1 MTGGDLPG
9 PWGSGWIWEVEGG
22 FQYAGCKLRVMI
34 SIALV
39 LRRLGLVRCFY
50 FCIIVKYKRP

>member
-1 MTGGDLPG
+1 MDLPR

-22 FQYAGCKLRVMI
+22 FQYAGCKLWVMI

-39 LRRLGLVRCFY
+39 LRRLGLVRYFY
-50 FCIIVKYKRP
+50 FCIILVQV

>member
-1 MTGGDLPG
+1 MTGPVQTLGFGLDM
-9 PWGSGWIWEVEGG
+9 EVEGG
-22 FQYAGCKLRVMI
+22 FQYAGCKSWVMI

-50 FCIIVKYKRP
+50 FCIILVQV